1 MTARRPAPQPPG
13 PKLSATLS
21 PDQLRL
27 IDLAVDAAFDRAYSL
42 HLPTLSGEQHTH
54 AK

>member
-1 MTARRPAPQPPG
+1 MTARRPAPKPPE

-27 IDLAVDAAFDRAYSL
+27 IELAVDAAFDRAYSL
-42 HLPTLSGEQHTH
+42 HLKKDQCQP
-54 AK
+54 

>member
-1 MTARRPAPQPPG
+1 MTARRPAPKPPE

-42 HLPTLSGEQHTH
+42 HLKPRNDE
-54 AK
+54 